1 MELDNRNVQLLQ
13 LISSSVQITSKELME
28 KNALTRNQLDYSLK
42 KINEFLK
49 DNNYEPIIRSRKGHF
64 VVDAKVVDDFSGLAN
79 SESRLKATESS
90 FLDEEYRLLVILL
103 LTFSSDYLSLY
114 HFSDTLEVSKN
125 TIVSD
130 IKKLKEFLSKH
141 RITIEYSRKKGY
153 YFKGNEEIIRGV
165 ILSITD
171 KVMESIYNTVIFHK
185 YLLLSEQEIEE
196 KRKLIR
202 MIESEL
208 QVHYTDNRIQT
219 APYFLSL
226 LTKRVQNGHLL
237 DQRFGSIAKEV
248 MDTKEYAAIVKVLAG
263 RYELPKSYSEHLYLC
278 LFILSL
284 KITDLSNTFS
294 LNTDALRSHI
304 TAFIELLEKNIVIQ
318 LNDKAQLIENLALHL
333 APAYYRIKYGLTSD
347 YTITDFVKTQLD
359 PLFFMVK
366 TSIAPLEEFFQER
379 IPNDEIYLIT
389 MFVGAYMQKEKP
401 INESKTTVNAVVV
414 CPNGIISS
422 KLLENTLDNWF
433 PMIHF
438 LPACSIREFYQRES
452 ELDVQLVFST
462 TPLTTE
468 LPVIVVGNDLST
480 MNKNLIVNEVIQLI
494 YKIDSYKLQPD
505 HTLAIVKKYIDL
517 APEIEERIRKELLIS
532 YNSIFQIQDQEV
544 LTNEIKLHLSDVI
557 TPESIILLEEE
568 ESWGSVLQKT
578 TQNLIERDIVEPRYL
593 TSLQEQFPVVKPNI
607 LLGNSIVIP
616 HTIPENGTK
625 SLGMCFA
632 KVKQGFQSG
641 EQRFYYV
648 VAISAVDKKQHIQP
662 MMELLKIA
670 SDSKMLDKLAAADS
684 KEEIL
689 ALIAAVKK

>member
-13 LISSSVQITSKELME
+13 MISSSVQITSKELME
-28 KNALTRNQLDYSLK
+28 KHGLTRNQLDYSIK
-42 KINEFLK
+42 KINDFLK
-49 DNNYEPIIRSRKGHF
+49 DNNYEPMIRSRKGYF
-64 VVDAKVVDDFSGLAN
+64 VVDAKVVDDFSGVSN
-79 SESRLKATESS
+79 SESRLKATKSS

-103 LTFSSDYLSLY
+103 LIFSSDYLSLY

-130 IKKLKEFLSKH
+130 IKKLKEYLDKYL
-141 RITIEYSRKKGY
+141 ITIEYSRKKGY
-153 YFKGNEEIIRGV
+153 YFKGNEETIRGV

-185 YLLLSEQEIEE
+185 YLQISEQEIEE

-202 MIESEL
+202 MIEAEL

-219 APYFLSL
+219 APYFLIL
-226 LTKRVQNGHLL
+226 LTKRIQNGHLL
-237 DQRFGSIAKEV
+237 DQAFGTMAKEV

-304 TAFIELLEKNIVIQ
+304 SSFIELLEKNIVIQ
-318 LNDKAQLIENLALHL
+318 LSDKAQLIENLALHL
-333 APAYYRIKYGLTSD
+333 APAYYRIKYGLTSE
-347 YTITDFVKTQLD
+347 YAITDFVKNQLD

-366 TSIAPLEEFFQER
+366 SSIAPLEDFFEER
-379 IPNDEIYLIT
+379 IPSDEIYLIT

-438 LPACSIREFYQRES
+438 IPAFSIREFYEQEQL
-452 ELDVQLVFST
+452 LDVQLVFST

-468 LPVIVVGNDLST
+468 LPVIVVGNDLSA

-505 HTLAIVKKYIDL
+505 HTLAIVKKYIEL
-517 APEIEERIRKELLIS
+517 PPEIEERIRKELLIS

-544 LTNEIKLHLSDVI
+544 LNNEVKLHLCDVI
-557 TPESIILLEEE
+557 TPESIILLKGEED
-568 ESWGSVLQKT
+568 WNSVLQKT

-593 TSLQEQFPVVKPNI
+593 TSLQEQFPTVKPNI
-607 LLGNSIVIP
+607 LLGNTIVIP

-625 SLGMCFA
+625 RLGMCFA
-632 KVKQGFQSG
+632 KIDQGFASG
-641 EQRFYYV
+641 TERFYYV

-670 SDSKMLDKLAAADS
+670 SDETMLQKLAAAIS

-689 ALIAAVKK
+689 AIISAVKK